1 MVAPYIA
8 AGTAIAGGMISAS
21 GTIKSGKAARAAQ
34 EYNAKIQERNAKVA
48 DQAAEQILMQADRDA
63 VRAEQ
68 IGLQFIKNQQGRY
81 GASGVVAGQDTALK
95 VALDSANNLE
105 EQIAQRYFKS
115 EVEAITMR
123 EQGVDARLSANLTR
137 MEADAR
143 YQAAKTKA
151 MTSLLSSVSRAG
163 MAFA

>member
-21 GTIKSGKAARAAQ
+21 GSIKSGKAARAAA
-34 EYNAKIQERNAKVA
+34 EYNAKIQERNAEVA

-63 VRAEQ
+63 IRTEQ

-81 GASGVVAGQDTALK
+81 GASGVIAGQDTALK
-95 VALDSANNLE
+95 VALASANDLE
-105 EQIAQRYFKS
+105 EQIAQRYYKS

-137 MEADAR
+137 MEGNAR
-143 YQAAKTKA
+143 YQASKTQA
-151 MTSLLSSVSRAG
+151 MASLLGSSSSAA
-163 MAFA
+163 MAFV

>member
-1 MVAPYIA
+1 MVAPFIA
-8 AGTAIAGGMISAS
+8 AGAAIAGGMVSAS
-21 GTIKSGKAARAAQ
+21 GQIKSGKAARAAA

-48 DQAAEQILMQADRDA
+48 DQAAEQVLMQADRDA
-63 VRAEQ
+63 IRAQE
-68 IGLQFIKNQQGRY
+68 IGKKFITNQQARY

-105 EQIAQRYFKS
+105 EQIAQRYYES
-115 EVEAITMR
+115 EVKAITIR

-143 YQAAKTKA
+143 YRAAKTQA
-151 MTSLLSSVSRAG
+151 MTSLLSSASRAG

>member
-1 MVAPYIA
+1 MAAPYIA

-21 GTIKSGKAARAAQ
+21 GSIKSGKAARAAA

-48 DQAAEQILMQADRDA
+48 EQAAEQILMQADRDA
-63 VRAEQ
+63 IRAEQ

-137 MEADAR
+137 MEGNAR
-143 YQAAKTKA
+143 YQAAKTQA
-151 MTSLLSSVSRAG
+151 MTSLLSSSSRAA
-163 MAFA
+163 MAFV

>member
-1 MVAPYIA
+1 MAAQYIA
-8 AGTAIAGGMISAS
+8 AGAAIAGGMISAS
-21 GTIKSGKAARAAQ
+21 GQIKSGKAARAAA

-63 VRAEQ
+63 IRAEQ
-68 IGLQFIKNQQGRY
+68 IGLKFIKNQQSRY

-105 EQIAQRYFKS
+105 EQVAQRYYKS

-137 MEADAR
+137 MEGNAR
-143 YQAAKTKA
+143 YQAARTQA
-151 MTSLLSSVSRAG
+151 MSSLLGSVNRAG
-163 MAFA
+163 MAFT